1 MRARNNQQ
9 SEFLLITNQ
18 FSYSAINV
26 RVIKN
31 YAQTVE
37 DLV

>member
-1 MRARNNQQ
+1 MRARNNQH
-9 SEFLLITNQ
+9 SEFLLITNAI
-18 FSYSAINV
+18 SYSTINV
-26 RVIKN
+26 HVIKN